1 MSHLT
6 GACIQMRSATAVP
19 ANLADPRA
27 LTRDGA
33 AAGARLAATPK
44 MTSLLARRPGKLL
57 EKARSEEEDVAL
69 RAFRALAAELGIM
82 LLVGSIAI
90 RVSEEQCANR
100 SYLIDATGSIRARYD
115 KVHLFDVDLGPG
127 QVYRESKRFVAG
139 GRSCLVSLDGWRL
152 GLSVCYDLRFPEFYR
167 DLARRGADLL
177 SVPSAFT
184 VPTGEAHWHVL
195 LRARA
200 IETGCFVLAPAQHGR
215 HEDGRET
222 YGHTLVVD
230 PWGRVIAERPAG
242 PGVVLALLD
251 LDEVG
256 RCRARMP
263 SLGHD
268 RPWTAE
274 DCGSGPRAPALGAA
288 RDG

>member
-1 MSHLT
+1 MRALT
-6 GACIQMRSATAVP
+6 VACIQMRSGTEVP
-19 ANLADPRA
+19 ANVAEASA
-27 LTRDGA
+27 LIREAASSGA
-33 AAGARLAATPK
+33 TLVATPE
-44 MTSLLARRPGKLL
+44 MTTLLDRRPGRLL
-57 EKARSEEEDVAL
+57 AQARGESEDISL
-69 RAFRALAAELGIM
+69 PAFRALAAELGIT
-82 LLVGSIAI
+82 LLIGSIPI
-90 RVSEEQCANR
+90 RVSAEQCANR
-100 SYLIDATGSIRARYD
+100 SYVIDGRGAIRARYD
-115 KVHLFDVDLGPG
+115 KIHLFDVDLGPG

-139 GRSCLVSLDGWRL
+139 ERSCLVALDGYRL
-152 GLSVCYDLRFPEFYR
+152 GLSVCYDLRFPELYR
-167 DLARRGADLL
+167 NLARRGADLL

-200 IETGCFVLAPAQHGR
+200 IETGCFVLAPAQHGL

-222 YGHTLVVD
+222 YGHTLMVD
-230 PWGRVIAERPAG
+230 PWGRVIAERPAD
-242 PGVVLALLD
+242 PGVVLARLD

-274 DCGSGPRAPALGAA
+274 DC
-288 RDG
+288 

>member
-1 MSHLT
+1 MPQLKV
-6 GACIQMRSATAVP
+6 ACIQMRSGTDVR
-19 ANLADPRA
+19 ANVADASA
-27 LTRDGA
+27 LVREAA
-33 AAGARLAATPK
+33 AAGATLVATPE
-44 MTSLLARRPGKLL
+44 MTSLLDRRPGKLL
-57 EKARSEEEDVAL
+57 EQARGEQDDIAL
-69 RAFRALAAELGIM
+69 PSFRALAAELGIT
-82 LLVGSIAI
+82 LLVGSIPI
-90 RVSEEQCANR
+90 RVSGEQCANR
-100 SYLIDATGSIRARYD
+100 SYVIDDTGAIRARYD

-127 QVYRESKRFVAG
+127 HVYRESKRFVAG
-139 GRSCLVSLDGWRL
+139 ERSCLVGLDGYRL
-152 GLSVCYDLRFPEFYR
+152 GLSVCYDLRFPELYR
-167 DLARRGADLL
+167 NLARRGADLL

-274 DCGSGPRAPALGAA
+274 DC
-288 RDG
+288 

>member
-1 MSHLT
+1 MRALT
-6 GACIQMRSATAVP
+6 VACIQMRSGTEVP
-19 ANLADPRA
+19 ANVAEASA
-27 LTRDGA
+27 LIREA
-33 AAGARLAATPK
+33 AASGATLVATPE
-44 MTSLLARRPGKLL
+44 MTTLLDRRPGRLL
-57 EKARSEEEDVAL
+57 AQARGESEDIAL
-69 RAFRALAAELGIM
+69 PAFRALAAELGIT
-82 LLVGSIAI
+82 LLIGSIPI
-90 RVSEEQCANR
+90 RVSAEQCANR
-100 SYLIDATGSIRARYD
+100 SYVIDGRGAIRARYD
-115 KVHLFDVDLGPG
+115 KIHLFDVDLGPG

-139 GRSCLVSLDGWRL
+139 ERSCLVALDGYRL
-152 GLSVCYDLRFPEFYR
+152 GLSVCYDLRFPELYR
-167 DLARRGADLL
+167 NLARRGAELL

-200 IETGCFVLAPAQHGR
+200 IETGCFVLAPAQHGL

-222 YGHTLVVD
+222 YGHTLMVD
-230 PWGRVIAERPAG
+230 PWGRVIAERPAE
-242 PGVVLALLD
+242 PGVVLARLD

-274 DCGSGPRAPALGAA
+274 DC
-288 RDG
+288 

>member
-1 MSHLT
+1 MRALT
-6 GACIQMRSATAVP
+6 VACIQMRSGTEVP
-19 ANLADPRA
+19 ANVAEASA
-27 LTRDGA
+27 LIREAASSGA
-33 AAGARLAATPK
+33 TLVATPE
-44 MTSLLARRPGKLL
+44 MTTLLDRRPGRLL
-57 EKARSEEEDVAL
+57 AQARGESEDIAL
-69 RAFRALAAELGIM
+69 PAFRALAAELGIT
-82 LLVGSIAI
+82 LLIGSIPI
-90 RVSEEQCANR
+90 RVSAEQCANR
-100 SYLIDATGSIRARYD
+100 SYVIDGRGAIRARYD
-115 KVHLFDVDLGPG
+115 KIHLFDVDLGPG

-139 GRSCLVSLDGWRL
+139 ERSCLVALDGYRL
-152 GLSVCYDLRFPEFYR
+152 GLSVCYDLRFPELYR
-167 DLARRGADLL
+167 NLARRGAELL

-200 IETGCFVLAPAQHGR
+200 IETGCFVLAPAQHGL

-222 YGHTLVVD
+222 YGHTLMVD
-230 PWGRVIAERPAG
+230 PWGRVIAERPAD
-242 PGVVLALLD
+242 PGVVLARLD

-274 DCGSGPRAPALGAA
+274 DC
-288 RDG
+288 

>member
-1 MSHLT
+1 MPQLKV
-6 GACIQMRSATAVP
+6 ACIQMRSGTDVR
-19 ANLADPRA
+19 ANVADASA
-27 LTRDGA
+27 LVREAA
-33 AAGARLAATPK
+33 AAGATLVATPE
-44 MTSLLARRPGKLL
+44 MTSLLDRRPGKLL
-57 EKARSEEEDVAL
+57 EQARGEQDDIAL
-69 RAFRALAAELGIM
+69 PSFRALAAELGIT
-82 LLVGSIAI
+82 LLVGSIPI
-90 RVSEEQCANR
+90 RVSGEQCANR
-100 SYLIDATGSIRARYD
+100 SYVIDDTGAIRARYD

-127 QVYRESKRFVAG
+127 HVYRESKRFVAG
-139 GRSCLVSLDGWRL
+139 ERSCLVGLDGYRL
-152 GLSVCYDLRFPEFYR
+152 GLSVCYDLRFPELYR
-167 DLARRGADLL
+167 NLARRGADLL

-242 PGVVLALLD
+242 PGVVFALLD

-274 DCGSGPRAPALGAA
+274 DC
-288 RDG
+288 